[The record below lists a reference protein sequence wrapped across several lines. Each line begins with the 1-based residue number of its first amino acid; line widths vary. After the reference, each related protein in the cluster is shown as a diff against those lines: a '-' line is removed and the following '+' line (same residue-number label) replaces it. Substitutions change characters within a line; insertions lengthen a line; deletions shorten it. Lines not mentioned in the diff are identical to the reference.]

1 MSPSTSPSLGST
13 PGPRIKRGTL
23 HVVVAFDIGFSVN
36 LESCRRSI
44 TDLTELAAIRHK
56 GAAPSYFQFDPLP
69 LRVTQRI
76 PKLSLTDGFSST
88 DEVEIVIYDFGGV
101 SVIYDIPIEGGLEPL
116 IALSARL
123 NASSLVRDDARS
135 RIEHL
140 MAVIEPAVTRPNIEK
155 LTEEYYI
162 VQVQSFEGETSPEAL
177 VATHAHDLARL
188 LRAETD
194 PLSEQEVQDA
204 LSSRASFGRSDV
216 AIIDWNA
223 ALLID
228 SEPQDV
234 ISVLE
239 FANLQLLELR
249 FLDSRLDLALDRT
262 YEKLSLDHKSGF
274 RLPGGT
280 HAELRRVAQLQVDG
294 AVLFERINNAL
305 KLLGDQYLARV
316 YRSASQRYRLAEWNS
331 SIARK
336 LDTLESIYEKLHD
349 HAAESRMELLEW
361 IIIILIAIGLVVPLF
376 S

>member
-1 MSPSTSPSLGST
+1 MSAGLSIS
-13 PGPRIKRGTL
+13 KGTL
-23 HVVVAFDIGFSVN
+23 HVIVAFDVGFAVD
-36 LESCRRSI
+36 LTACRRSI

-56 GAAPSYFQFDPLP
+56 GAAPAYFQFDPLP

-76 PKLSLTDGFSST
+76 PRLDLGSGFAST

-101 SVIYDIPIEGGLEPL
+101 SVIYDVPIQGALEPL
-116 IALSARL
+116 IELSARL
-123 NASSLVRDDARS
+123 TASSSVREDARS

-140 MAVIEPAVTRPNIEK
+140 LAVIEPAVTRPNIEA

-162 VQVQSFEGETSPEAL
+162 FQVQGFEGEPAL
-177 VATHAHDLARL
+177 DPPVSAHAGDLARL

-194 PLSEQEVQDA
+194 PLSDQEVQDA
-204 LSSRASFGRSDV
+204 LSSRASFGRKDL

-249 FLDSRLDLALDRT
+249 FLDSRLDAALDRS
-262 YEKLSLDHKSGF
+262 YERLARDQKSRW

-280 HAELRRVAQLQVDG
+280 QGDLRRVAQLQVDG

-316 YRSASQRYRLAEWNS
+316 YRSASQRYRLSEWNS

-349 HAAESRMELLEW
+349 HAAEARMELLEW
-361 IIIILIAIGLVVPLF
+361 IIIILIAIGLVVPLLG
-376 S
+376 

>member
-1 MSPSTSPSLGST
+1 MSVTLSIS
-13 PGPRIKRGTL
+13 KGTL
-23 HVVVAFDIGFSVN
+23 HVVVAFDIGFAVN
-36 LESCRRSI
+36 LEACRRSV

-56 GAAPSYFQFDPLP
+56 GAAPAYFQFDPLP

-76 PKLSLTDGFSST
+76 PRLDLGAGFAST

-101 SVIYDIPIEGGLEPL
+101 SVIYDIPIQGSLEPL
-116 IALSARL
+116 IQLSARL
-123 NASSLVRDDARS
+123 NASSMVRDDARS

-140 MAVIEPAVTRPNIEK
+140 MAVIEPAVIRPNIEK

-162 VQVQSFEGETSPEAL
+162 VHVQAFEVPAAPEAL
-177 VATHAHDLARL
+177 IAAHAHDLARL

-194 PLSEQEVQDA
+194 PLSDQEVQDA

-223 ALLID
+223 AFLLD

-249 FLDSRLDLALDRT
+249 FLDARLDTALDRT
-262 YEKLSLDHKSGF
+262 YETLALDKQPSL

-280 HAELRRVAQLQVDG
+280 PRELRRVAQLQVDG

-316 YRSASQRYRLAEWNS
+316 YRSASQRYRLSEWNS
-331 SIARK
+331 SIVRK
-336 LDTLESIYEKLHD
+336 LETLESIYEKLHD
-349 HAAESRMELLEW
+349 HAAEARMELLEW
-361 IIIILIAIGLVVPLF
+361 IIIILIAIGLVVPIF
-376 S
+376 A